1 MRQWKREM
9 KLKIVQLMKGVEI
22 KMEKI
27 EIERKEKR
35 RTRNMNMNNFAIHAP
50 RVPVRVLR
58 VG

>member
-27 EIERKEKR
+27 EIDRKEKR